1 MEKNKVLRVIRVV
14 LADDH
19 EIFRDGFRVML
30 KKQPGIE
37 LVGEAGNGQE
47 LIETVRRLQ
56 PDLVVT
62 DIKMPVLDGI
72 EATKQLISEHPGM
85 GVIALSMFDEETL
98 IMDMLEAGAR
108 GYLLKNANKKE
119 VFDAIESVH
128 RGNNYYCNQT
138 SAKLLNLLSKTTGN
152 SSRSKEKKITFSP
165 KELQIIELIC
175 KESSNKE
182 IAEHINLTIRTVEK
196 YRERIHE
203 KTGAKNVVGVVVYA
217 IKNGLHQL

>member
-1 MEKNKVLRVIRVV
+1 MEKNKVLRVIKVV

-30 KKQPGIE
+30 KKHPGIN
-37 LVGEAGNGQE
+37 LVGEASNGQE

-72 EATKQLISEHPGM
+72 EATKQLINEHPGM
-85 GVIALSMFDEETL
+85 GIIAFSMFDEETL

-138 SAKLLNLLSKTTGN
+138 SAKLMNLLSKTTGN
-152 SSRSKEKKITFSP
+152 SNRAKEKKITFSP

-182 IAEHINLTIRTVEK
+182 IAEQINLTIRTVEK